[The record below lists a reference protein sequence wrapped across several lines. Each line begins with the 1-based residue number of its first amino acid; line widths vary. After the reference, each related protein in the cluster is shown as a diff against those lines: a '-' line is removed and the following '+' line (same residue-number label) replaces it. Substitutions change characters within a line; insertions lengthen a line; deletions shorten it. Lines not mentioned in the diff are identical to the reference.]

1 MSAAAAPPVPPAQD
15 PGILSRLLKS
25 VNSVYSNPNDAA
37 LLGLAQGFGAA
48 SAPHMLTPVSMGQA
62 LGMGMQ
68 GAQAYQHQVLQNAIQ
83 REGMLPF
90 QVARTKEAEQAVNGQ
105 SNPNLSPLERAGDQA
120 LGANLISPGMGA
132 TLYNNNPAVVAQ
144 KTLAETLN
152 QLQKIPANERAVLL
166 AKAFGIPA
174 QGPLPTATTQAA
186 GGGPLRI
193 LPGGLAALAG
203 TSGATAGGAAQATY
217 PFQQGL
223 KNTGYFSSPLTNVSG
238 FNVPPAPQLNISSL
252 YPGAQGQ
259 QAPGAPMPVP
269 APGNP
274 QARAAIGLSHPGLS
288 PSQITGQQT
297 AQKNATDQLQQDI
310 TTGQEAQQRIAN
322 LQELA
327 SVAGKITT
335 GPGTEARIATLK
347 ALASVPGFTGVAQK
361 LSTITN
367 AQIFNKTALNL
378 SLQTVSSAGQH
389 AYDAFK
395 SVMNAFP
402 ELSKTNM
409 ANAVVTGSLLATAQ
423 YQAARGSF
431 AAEWQKSNNGMGF
444 VKGKGAANAVWQQK
458 APFMT
463 FFLNSLPPEAVSM
476 LMQKARTNATLRN
489 EIMRARK
496 GYEWLQANVPGY
508 GG

>member
-1 MSAAAAPPVPPAQD
+1 MNAPLPMPGPITKLLAGLEKVTGNPQD
-15 PGILSRLLKS
+15 AG
-25 VNSVYSNPNDAA
+25 VM
-37 LLGLAQGFGAA
+37 GLAQGLLAA

-62 LGMGMQ
+62 LGMGLQ
-68 GAQAYQHQVLQNAIQ
+68 GSQAYQHAALQNAIQ
-83 REGMLPF
+83 REAALPF
-90 QVARTKEAEQAVNGQ
+90 QVARTKEFQDALSAQG
-105 SNPNLSPLERAGDQA
+105 NPNLA
-120 LGANLISPGMGA
+120 
-132 TLYNNNPAVVAQ
+132 
-144 KTLAETLN
+144 
-152 QLQKIPANERAVLL
+152 
-166 AKAFGIPA
+166 PA
-174 QGPLPTATTQAA
+174 QRNDAASIGLQFAGVKPQDVPSLAGAITHAQSVNKPTSVAPGTRVMGPVGAPSVGAQGSLPTATTQAA